1 MVKKWRFS
9 IFALAI
15 IVLYTGWNWPSASP
29 ENVNVHPLVQTFQT
43 DELRTDTW
51 MIHHGASLDRPLSE
65 KRLRRLIQ
73 SFRLKEETPFQVTP
87 NIKHSERI
95 YTAEWRRNIF
105 LEIRVIRRGHEKNKV
120 RADYLVVNMKAVGQ
134 HAQSLEDAVDYVS
147 TGLEQAGLEPNIH
160 VSIQGATPRMLNR
173 SEQQQFIHRVMHNVN
188 AHEVEALRDTTSTSV
203 SAFSPQ
209 LGQPIMSNGREMNV
223 QIALRNDKVHQR
235 TIMTM
240 GTPIITIEY

>member
-1 MVKKWRFS
+1 MVKQWRFS
-9 IFALAI
+9 IIALG
-15 IVLYTGWNWPSASP
+15 IVFLYTGWSHLSATPHS
-29 ENVNVHPLVQTFQT
+29 VNAHPLVQTVES
-43 DELRTDTW
+43 DEWQVESW
-51 MIHHGASLDRPLSE
+51 MVHHGASLGQPLSDQQL
-65 KRLRRLIQ
+65 KRLIRYFRLSFQTTPNSIQ
-73 SFRLKEETPFQVTP
+73 S
-87 NIKHSERI
+87 ERVLSSD
-95 YTAEWRRNIF
+95 WWRNIP

-203 SAFSPQ
+203 SAFSPHF
-209 LGQPIMSNGREMNV
+209 GTPIMTNGREMNV
-223 QIALRNDKVHQR
+223 QIAARNDNINNR
-235 TIMTM
+235 TVITM